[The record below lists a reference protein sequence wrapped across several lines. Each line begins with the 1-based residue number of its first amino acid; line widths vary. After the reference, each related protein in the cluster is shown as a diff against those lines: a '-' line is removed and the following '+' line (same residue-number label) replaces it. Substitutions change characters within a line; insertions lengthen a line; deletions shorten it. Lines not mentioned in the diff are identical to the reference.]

1 MFDQVLLKLVLH
13 FEGLATFIA
22 REAMLGVSSSH
33 VHFQKTGN
41 GERLGAMFALV
52 RSLVA
57 VVYCMV
63 SV

>member
-1 MFDQVLLKLVLH
+1 MLSKLVLQ
-13 FEGLATFIA
+13 FEGLATFVT
-22 REAMLGVSSSH
+22 REAMLGVRISQ
-33 VHFQKTGN
+33 VHFQNFGN
-41 GERLGAMFALV
+41 GERLGAIVAFV